1 MSWWR
6 KIANEEGKKP
16 ICSEIRKVW
25 KGVYIIIFLK
35 CYFFWFIFIGLD
47 KTAATSMVYFFFIR
61 RISYSASSLV
71 EGASSVA
78 GLSLVWG
85 TETDTLIET
94 SRSSTVTVFISSKTF
109 CCSASSSISTNPKPL
124 ERPLQKKKK
133 RSWRLES
140 ETVKWP
146 FEMSKVMKWDAY
158 VLRLTTWALLTR

>member
-1 MSWWR
+1 MVTKNCQWR
-6 KIANEEGKKP
+6 RKETNSFGDTKGLKKGFT
-16 ICSEIRKVW
+16 SYLLE
-25 KGVYIIIFLK
+25 
-35 CYFFWFIFIGLD
+35 CYFFGSFYWIGQNC
-47 KTAATSMVYFFFIR
+47 SNFNGVFFFIR

-124 ERPLQKKKK
+124 ERPLHKKK
-133 RSWRLES
+133 RSWKLES
-140 ETVKWP
+140 ESVKWP
-146 FEMSKVMKWDAY
+146 CEMSK
-158 VLRLTTWALLTR
+158 